1 MNIKLMMV
9 AWVFSLL
16 AGCMSYSSLDGS
28 KEIESIEA
36 STSSPSAIADQL
48 IPLAQKVCSK
58 NKVSWDYYWSC
69 TSYYKAIGHALYVS
83 GRYAEANDYIINYLM
98 MSRIS
103 EEKNNAG
110 TTSDLIQC
118 NTMLYYEADS
128 KQKTSPYYNART
140 ALYQSLKASGDPRA
154 RDYLAMAYLCQ
165 SAFDTASLQPV
176 ISDAAFL
183 DDVEKFW
190 GAEDRREAEFYIKN
204 VKEVIERKRDE
215 ILGKPGL
222 DSAQYSAEG
231 AIVYK
236 NAYDF
241 VIKNNL
247 SLPYQQFLQQ
257 QYADLSN

>member
-1 MNIKLMMV
+1 MNMKLMTL
-9 AWVFSLL
+9 AWVFALQ
-16 AGCMSYSSLDGS
+16 AGCLSYSSLDGTR
-28 KEIESIEA
+28 EIESIEA
-36 STSSPSAIADQL
+36 STGSPGAIADQL
-48 IPLAQKVCSK
+48 IPRAQKVCSK
-58 NKVSWDYYWSC
+58 NKESWDYYWSC
-69 TSYYKAIGHALYVS
+69 TSYYKSIGHALYVS

-103 EEKNNAG
+103 EERNNAG
-110 TTSDLIQC
+110 ITSDLIQC
-118 NTMLYYEADS
+118 NTMLYYQADS
-128 KQKTSPYYNART
+128 KQKSSPYYNART

-154 RDYLAMAYLCQ
+154 KDYLAMAYLCQ
-165 SAFDTASLQPV
+165 SAFDTANLEPV

-190 GAEDRREAEFYIKN
+190 GTEDRREAEFYIKN

-215 ILGKPGL
+215 ILSNPNLESG
-222 DSAQYSAEG
+222 QYAAEG

-241 VIKNNL
+241 VLKNNL

-257 QYADLSN
+257 QYADLSH